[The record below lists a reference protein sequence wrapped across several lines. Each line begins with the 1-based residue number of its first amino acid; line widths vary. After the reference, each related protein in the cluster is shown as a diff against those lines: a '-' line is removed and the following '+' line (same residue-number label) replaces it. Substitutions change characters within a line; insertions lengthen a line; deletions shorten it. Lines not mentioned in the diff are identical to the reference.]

1 MSIRIPMLF
10 IRLYPCTLENGLRS
24 NTDRHTIDGPSL
36 PARLSYVVLL
46 PKYNAWKQY
55 NSQWMRDEYL
65 ITDHRTGHSIFQH
78 DVDIVADEDKYV
90 FDLDDPNESFRQA
103 LAKMQELWAGLTL
116 PVIDV
121 PVTVPELLEDD
132 DMSGK
137 M

>member
-46 PKYNAWKQY
+46 PKYNDWKQY
-55 NSQWMRDEYL
+55 NSQWMHDEYL

-90 FDLDDPNESFRQA
+90 FDLDDVNEAYRQA
-103 LAKMQELWAGLTL
+103 VEKMKELWAS
-116 PVIDV
+116 I
-121 PVTVPELLEDD
+121 EF
-132 DMSGK
+132 
-137 M
+137 